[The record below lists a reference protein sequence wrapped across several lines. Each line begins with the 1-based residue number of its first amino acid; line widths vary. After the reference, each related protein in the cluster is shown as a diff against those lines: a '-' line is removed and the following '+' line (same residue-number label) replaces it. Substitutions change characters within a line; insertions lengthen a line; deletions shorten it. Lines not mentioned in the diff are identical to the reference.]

1 MDCSLLHSR
10 LCSRLSGLPLVR
22 GISRRRRPRSLF
34 ACPPEQNRPF
44 YTQARRNNNNFSHT
58 WKKRTCP
65 ERPENV
71 ERLTAVNRVISKN
84 QMFQS
89 SWADSF
95 WRTDSSFFIISVTG
109 RTPGGFNRL
118 DIPSSRAYFL
128 GTPTNQNLL
137 PNFIGC
143 IRDFTVDG
151 YEPITNAWAR
161 KPDYNIVRR
170 GSMRLCSSSDETR

>member
-1 MDCSLLHSR
+1 M
-10 LCSRLSGLPLVR
+10 SGKPRGSPLVR
-22 GISRRRRPRSLF
+22 GISRLRRPCNLF

-44 YTQARRNNNNFSHT
+44 YTQARRNKNNFSHT

-65 ERPENV
+65 ERPEKV
-71 ERLTAVNRVISKN
+71 ERLKAVNRAISKHE
-84 QMFQS
+84 MFQS
-89 SWADSF
+89 SWADRF
-95 WRTDSSFFIISVTG
+95 WRTDSAFFIISVTG

-128 GTPTNQNLL
+128 GAPTNQNLL
-137 PNFIGC
+137 PNFVGC

-170 GSMRLCSSSDETR
+170 GSMRLCSSSDETQ

>member
-1 MDCSLLHSR
+1 MDCRSFAGFHGFVAHVACLRARPNKIVLFIRRLDVTITILPIHERKEHALNGQKSLKD
-10 LCSRLSGLPLVR
+10 
-22 GISRRRRPRSLF
+22 RR
-34 ACPPEQNRPF
+34 
-44 YTQARRNNNNFSHT
+44 
-58 WKKRTCP
+58 K
-65 ERPENV
+65 
-71 ERLTAVNRVISKN
+71 AVNRVISNMKCFS
-84 QMFQS
+84 QAEQ
-89 SWADSF
+89 
-95 WRTDSSFFIISVTG
+95 TDSEGQILRFFIISVTG

-143 IRDFTVDG
+143 IRDFIVDG

>member
-1 MDCSLLHSR
+1 M
-10 LCSRLSGLPLVR
+10 SGKPRGSPLVR
-22 GISRRRRPRSLF
+22 GISRLRRPRSLF
-34 ACPPEQNRPF
+34 AYPPEQNRPF
-44 YTQARRNNNNFSHT
+44 YTQAWRNNNNFAPYMKEKNMPWTARKSL
-58 WKKRTCP
+58 KDSRK
-65 ERPENV
+65 
-71 ERLTAVNRVISKN
+71 AVNRVISNMKCFS
-84 QMFQS
+84 QAEQ
-89 SWADSF
+89 
-95 WRTDSSFFIISVTG
+95 TDSEGQILHFFIISVTG

-128 GTPTNQNLL
+128 GAPTNQNLL